1 MLEIHC
7 FGKHLFFAS
16 SFFLAT
22 RSYWIFQVTFTF
34 ALLFSKSIH
43 THTIPALVP
52 TLQGKYTRKVLSVL
66 QIKKLR
72 WASEWRNLHYSLTL
86 FPTKSNQTPTPMD
99 FSSFLFFPSYW
110 LSQGP
115 QGLLP
120 GPLHL
125 PTLPHLSCL
134 WHILLSSH
142 PSFHLYGKS
151 LCPVIFE
158 KPKYDMIFTSS
169 SQPHPLKSF
178 WFSTACRIKLK
189 MSTRGPL
196 QSGTVYLPFSSWDR
210 EPLEGRVWVLSRLC
224 ILSGRCSLHFP

>member
-72 WASEWRNLHYSLTL
+72 WASEWRNLHYSLL
-86 FPTKSNQTPTPMD
+86 DCSPPNPIRHQHLWILAPSCSFPVT
-99 FSSFLFFPSYW
+99 
-110 LSQGP
+110 
-115 QGLLP
+115 GLARVLRV
-120 GPLHL
+120 
-125 PTLPHLSCL
+125 SCL
-134 WHILLSSH
+134 DHYTSLPYLIWVVCDTS
-142 PSFHLYGKS
+142 SFHLTPPSIYMENRFALWS
-151 LCPVIFE
+151 
-158 KPKYDMIFTSS
+158 
-169 SQPHPLKSF
+169 LKSPNMT
-178 WFSTACRIKLK
+178 WYSHHRPKPT
-189 MSTRGPL
+189 P
-196 QSGTVYLPFSSWDR
+196 
-210 EPLEGRVWVLSRLC
+210 
-224 ILSGRCSLHFP
+224 